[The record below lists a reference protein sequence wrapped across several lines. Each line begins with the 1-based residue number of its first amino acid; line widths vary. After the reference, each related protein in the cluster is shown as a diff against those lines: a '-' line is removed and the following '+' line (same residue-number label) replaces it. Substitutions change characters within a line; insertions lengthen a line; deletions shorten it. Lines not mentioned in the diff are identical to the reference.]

1 MNDMSEPI
9 NATNVQQLS
18 ELAQTRCGFVSQLAW
33 SPDGSML
40 ALAHGGGF
48 WLWTDN
54 LVADPPR
61 VGTGHNG
68 PVKSVAFDPHGQVI
82 ATASADTTVRL
93 WMATGVEAIT
103 IVRAH
108 SHAVTAVAFS
118 PDGRMLASAGGD
130 GRIHILDMVDSA
142 GTLGFVGH
150 TSEITSLAFGE
161 NTLASGGWDKT
172 IRLWDLRTR
181 APRIVIPLDE
191 WVRDLAASP
200 DGKVLAA
207 ACKDGSVRLI
217 DFANGDVLRVIAAH
231 EGGADAVAF
240 SPDGKLLV
248 TGGRDN
254 VMKLWDLSASS
265 DQPILQLS
273 AHQKPVLTVAFHP
286 DGTLIA
292 SGSGDNTVRLWGIA

>member
-1 MNDMSEPI
+1 MSEPI
-9 NATNVQQLS
+9 NATNADQLT

-54 LVADPPR
+54 LGGDPPR
-61 VGTGHNG
+61 VGVGHSG

-93 WMATGVEAIT
+93 WMATSVESIT

-108 SHAVTAVAFS
+108 SHAVNVVAFS

-142 GTLGFVGH
+142 GTLGFEGH
-150 TSEITSLAFGE
+150 ANEITGLAFGE

-172 IRLWDLRTR
+172 IRLWDLPTR
-181 APRIVIPLDE
+181 APRMIIPLDD

-200 DGKVLAA
+200 DGQVLAA
-207 ACKDGSVRLI
+207 ACKDGAVRLI
-217 DFANGDVLRVIAAH
+217 DFATGAIQRTIAAH
-231 EGGADAVAF
+231 EGGADCVTF
-240 SPDGKLLV
+240 SPDGTLLV

-254 VMKLWDLSASS
+254 VVKLWDLSAPS
-265 DQPILQLS
+265 DQPVARLT
-273 AHQKPVLTVAFHP
+273 AHQKPVLTVAYHP

-292 SGSGDNTVRLWGIA
+292 SGSGDNTVRLWGLP

>member
-9 NATNVQQLS
+9 SATNAHRLR
-18 ELAQTRCGFVSQLAW
+18 ELAQTRCSIVSQLAW
-33 SPDGSML
+33 SPEGSML

-61 VGTGHNG
+61 VGMGHTG

-93 WMATGVEAIT
+93 WMATSVEAIT

-142 GTLGFVGH
+142 GTLGFEGH
-150 TSEITSLAFGE
+150 SNEITGLAFGE

-181 APRIVIPLDE
+181 SLRMVITLDE
-191 WVRDLAASP
+191 WVRDLAARP
-200 DGKVLAA
+200 DGHLFAA
-207 ACKDGSVRLI
+207 ACKDGTVRLI
-217 DFANGDVLRVIAAH
+217 DFATGEVQRVIVAH

-240 SPDGKLLV
+240 SPDGSLLV

-254 VMKLWDLSASS
+254 ALKLWELSSPS
-265 DQPILQLS
+265 DQPIVSLNS
-273 AHQKPVLTVAFHP
+273 HEKPVLTIAFHP
-286 DGTLIA
+286 SGTLIA